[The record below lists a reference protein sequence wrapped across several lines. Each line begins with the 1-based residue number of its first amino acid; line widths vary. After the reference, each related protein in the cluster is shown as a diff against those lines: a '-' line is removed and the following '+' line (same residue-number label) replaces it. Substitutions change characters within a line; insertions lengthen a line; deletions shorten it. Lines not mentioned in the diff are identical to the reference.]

1 MQYLDLQ
8 DLNLSVPDIVWTS
21 ELQRVPVIEKAE
33 ILRETIV
40 PDQFLSILSR
50 RLSFLAGELPQQHS
64 VS

>member
-21 ELQRVPVIEKAE
+21 ELQRVPVIKKAE
-33 ILRETIV
+33 ILRETLV